1 MITLVTSL
9 HRFSKQLIS
18 LLTFFLAV
26 TLVFGTFLPS
36 VRAQEEE
43 PVSVTTPQQKNYQ
56 AVVTK
61 ILTTGTE
68 PLMDQLVP
76 YQELEINITSGD
88 KKNETVQAKNSA
100 GIQEG
105 SAFSYQEYKV
115 GDKIRLT
122 AFDSGQGEII
132 YTVAGKSRR
141 EGLLTLGIL
150 FVVVVLIVGKLWGA
164 LSIAGLAIS
173 FLVIFNLIIPM
184 IIEGKDPIIAAII
197 GSIIIIPLTFYVS
210 HGWNK
215 KTHVGVVATLVSLI
229 LTGVLAVYFVN
240 ATHLTGFAS
249 EEAGFLQVERQ
260 GSIDIRGLLLA
271 GIIIGTLGIL
281 DDITIGQASV
291 VRQIKKS
298 KPDISFRELFKRGM
312 SVGQDHISSMVNT
325 LVLVYSG
332 SALPLLLMFFGSQ
345 NSLTDVLE
353 YELITEEIV
362 RMLVGSIGLVLAA
375 PLATAI
381 AAFVFSRETEKKSRH
396 TL

>member
-1 MITLVTSL
+1 MFGIVRKFVAFLFLFGILGSTFVSSVAAQSTSPL
-9 HRFSKQLIS
+9 PKQ
-18 LLTFFLAV
+18 
-26 TLVFGTFLPS
+26 
-36 VRAQEEE
+36 EY
-43 PVSVTTPQQKNYQ
+43 YQ

-61 ILTTGTE
+61 VISSGTE
-68 PLMDQLVP
+68 SFMEELVP
-76 YQELEINITSGD
+76 FQELEVTIQND
-88 KKNETVQAKNSA
+88 AKNGQVVTVKNSA
-100 GIQEG
+100 G
-105 SAFSYQEYKV
+105 SVNTATFLYQTYKE

-122 AFDSGQGEII
+122 AFDVGQGEIMYSI
-132 YTVAGKSRR
+132 LGKSRR
-141 EGLLTLGIL
+141 EGLLTLGAL
-150 FVVVVLIVGKLWGA
+150 FLVVVLVVGKVWGG
-164 LSIAGLAIS
+164 LSLVGLAIS
-173 FLVIFNLIIPM
+173 FLVIFRLIIPM
-184 IIEGKDPIIAAII
+184 IIEGKNPVLAAII
-197 GSIIIIPLTFYVS
+197 GALIIIPLTFYVS

-215 KTHVGVVATLVSLI
+215 KTHVGVLATMLSLVF
-229 LTGVLAVYFVN
+229 TGLLAVYFVN

-291 VRQIKKS
+291 VRELKKAQANIRF
-298 KPDISFRELFKRGM
+298 KELFKQGM

-345 NSLTDVLE
+345 NSLVDVLE

-381 AAFVFSRETEKKSRH
+381 AAYVFSRETKMSRR
-396 TL
+396 TISA